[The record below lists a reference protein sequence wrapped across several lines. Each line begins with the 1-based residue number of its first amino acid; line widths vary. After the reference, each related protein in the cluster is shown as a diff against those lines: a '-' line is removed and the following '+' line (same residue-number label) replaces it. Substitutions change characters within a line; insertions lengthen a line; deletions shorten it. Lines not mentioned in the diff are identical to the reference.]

1 MRREEDGVRPSVHP
15 SVLERLGALSLQE
28 RLWPWKQPPVAFLP
42 TALSS
47 SNSPGGRFKRKC
59 QCQTAYVSRQA
70 GAERVTHSAVTSSN
84 CDRSRL
90 GAHNTPNFSS
100 TLWRWQFGGQRFP
113 FGCAKASTLAGS
125 CLVTRK
131 TTFPGGEAVVHP
143 APRCVIVWPRARSL
157 ARSTSVFGDFHSR

>member
-1 MRREEDGVRPSVHP
+1 MRREEDGVRPSVRVGAP
-15 SVLERLGALSLQE
+15 WSFVFAGATLALEATTRCF
-28 RLWPWKQPPVAFLP
+28 P
-42 TALSS
+42 
-47 SNSPGGRFKRKC
+47 SNSFELFKFTGGPFKRKC

-100 TLWRWQFGGQRFP
+100 TLWRWQFGGQHFP
-113 FGCAKASTLAGS
+113 LGCAKASTLTGS

-131 TTFPGGEAVVHP
+131 TTFPGGGAVVHP

-157 ARSTSVFGDFHSR
+157 ARSVNKCLW